1 MILETTDSSH
11 MSAKELTAYHESSL
25 FYYKCLPFE
34 LN

>member
-25 FYYKCLPFE
+25 FFIINVFLSS
-34 LN
+34 